1 MTGTGTDAKD
11 RVRAQYGSVGDAYVK
26 SVGHAT
32 GSDLQ
37 RMIEV
42 ARPQDTERMLD
53 LATGGGHVARVF
65 APHVAEVVASDLT
78 PEILTHAAASFA
90 EQGLANITTALV
102 DAEEIPFPDASFDLV
117 TCRIAPHH
125 FPHPDRFVREAAR
138 VLAPGGRFVL
148 IDSTV
153 PEGESGA
160 FYNRFELLRDPSHV
174 RSLTIA
180 EWESHITAAGL
191 DLDLSETFHKRHDFA
206 DWTSRSRMT
215 DQDRVTLE
223 RMMLDAAPAI
233 REEHRA
239 EITDGRLIAFQDT
252 KTLFLAHKP

>member
-1 MTGTGTDAKD
+1 MTDSGATAKD
-11 RVRAQYGSVGDAYVK
+11 RVRAQYGAVGDAYVK
-26 SVGHAT
+26 SAGHAT

-37 RMIEV
+37 RMVEV
-42 ARPQDTERMLD
+42 ANPQPDERMLD

-102 DAEEIPFPDASFDLV
+102 DAEEIPYSDASFDLV

-125 FPHPDRFVREAAR
+125 FPHPDRFAQEAAR
-138 VLAPGGRFVL
+138 VLRSGGRFVL

-153 PEGESGA
+153 PESEPGA
-160 FYNRFELLRDPSHV
+160 LFNRFETLRDPSHV
-174 RSLTIA
+174 RSLTVA
-180 EWESHITAAGL
+180 EWEALISSTGLVL
-191 DLDLSETFHKRHDFA
+191 DLAETFHKRHDFA
-206 DWTSRSRMT
+206 DWTGRSRMT
-215 DQDRVTLE
+215 EGDRATLE
-223 RMMLDAAPAI
+223 RMMLDADPTI
-233 REEHRA
+233 RDEHHA
-239 EITDGRLIAFQDT
+239 EIIDGRLVAFQDT